1 MVTKQSELGS
11 QAYPGVNMAWK
22 PEQGHGGMAA
32 IADDTVGM
40 SRSVY
45 WEYDHIMHR
54 CVATFA
60 VICVII
66 GLGPLVSNMDT
77 PGTSTHTHTHHT

>member
-1 MVTKQSELGS
+1 VVTKQSELGS

-40 SRSVY
+40 GRTSIF
-45 WEYDHIMHR
+45 WKNDHIMHC
-54 CVATFA
+54 CVATFS
-60 VICVII
+60 VICVTI

-77 PGTSTHTHTHHT
+77 PGTSIHTHHT